1 MSLMSNSSSDKP
13 QPPRELNAW
22 SGWER
27 RQRAV
32 EDRMP
37 ELGLLGRLLVV
48 VYSITSYPIRA
59 IVNTRK
65 KMKRTRQV
73 RDMLYGPKDDGTEG

>member
-1 MSLMSNSSSDKP
+1 MSLISNSPSDKP
-13 QPPRELNAW
+13 RPPREFTAW
-22 SGWER
+22 GAWER

-48 VYSITSYPIRA
+48 VYSITFYPIRA
-59 IVNTRK
+59 IVNIRRK
-65 KMKRTRQV
+65 VKRTRQV
-73 RDMLYGPKDDGTEG
+73 HDMLYGPTDDGTEG